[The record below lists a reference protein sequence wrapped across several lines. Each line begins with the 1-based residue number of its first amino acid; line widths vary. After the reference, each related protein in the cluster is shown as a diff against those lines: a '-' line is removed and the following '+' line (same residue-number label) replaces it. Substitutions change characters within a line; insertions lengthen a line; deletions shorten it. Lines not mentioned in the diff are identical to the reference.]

1 MTPLRFLGLYGS
13 AMVTFLALDLLWLGI
28 VARGFYANQLGHLM
42 RPDVRWGAAFLFYAI
57 YVLGIVVLAVLP
69 ALDAGSLARAAGL
82 GALLGLVAYAAYD
95 LTNMATLA
103 GFPAGGRGSRW
114 AEERRVARPRDKA
127 IRDSS
132 NTVAPSDRSGLSCQP
147 CLPAPLL

>member
-1 MTPLRFLGLYGS
+1 
-13 AMVTFLALDLLWLGI
+13 MVTFLALDLLWLGI

-103 GFPAGGRGSRW
+103 GFPARMVVVDLIWGTVLTTAVASAAFAVGRW
-114 AEERRVARPRDKA
+114 M
-127 IRDSS
+127 
-132 NTVAPSDRSGLSCQP
+132 GLG
-147 CLPAPLL
+147 

>member
-103 GFPAGGRGSRW
+103 GFPARMVVVDLIWGTVLTTAVASAAFAVGRW
-114 AEERRVARPRDKA
+114 M
-127 IRDSS
+127 
-132 NTVAPSDRSGLSCQP
+132 GLG
-147 CLPAPLL
+147 

>member
-13 AMVTFLALDLLWLGI
+13 AMVTFLALDLLWLGV

-103 GFPAGGRGSRW
+103 GFPARMVAVDMIWGTVLTAAVASAAFAVGRW
-114 AEERRVARPRDKA
+114 M
-127 IRDSS
+127 
-132 NTVAPSDRSGLSCQP
+132 GLG
-147 CLPAPLL
+147 

>member
-103 GFPAGGRGSRW
+103 GFPARMVVVDLIWGTVLTAAVASAAFAVGRW
-114 AEERRVARPRDKA
+114 M
-127 IRDSS
+127 
-132 NTVAPSDRSGLSCQP
+132 GLG
-147 CLPAPLL
+147 